1 MAHFKAEMLS
11 QLTGDLVET
20 TIYVST
26 MSRVYKAQ
34 KRVQYMAVLDFYEN
48 NRKLKLLYI
57 MLFLNYINTRGGRNI
72 NCVLQ

>member
-26 MSRVYKAQ
+26 MSRVYIAQ
-34 KRVQYMAVLDFYEN
+34 KRVQYMAVLDFIEN
-48 NRKLKLLYI
+48 IRKLYCSILCC
-57 MLFLNYINTRGGRNI
+57 F
-72 NCVLQ
+72 